1 MKVFSL
7 LEAKAMSSQLFK
19 ELAAKGTVEKLETAL
34 TLSNILYARSADSSS
49 QEAFLSTITDLL
61 QEAIDALKTPE
72 AAPETV
78 VLNHL
83 TTVPRDASVCPCPLY
98 QSCDKCKKFEP
109 RSKRTWTAEQKAE
122 HSARLKA
129 SWAAKK
135 ASTPL

>member
-1 MKVFSL
+1 
-7 LEAKAMSSQLFK
+7 MSSQLFK

-61 QEAIDALKTPE
+61 QEAIDSLKTPE
-72 AAPETV
+72 AAPAPAPIILHTSRP
-78 VLNHL
+78 
-83 TTVPRDASVCPCPLY
+83 PRDASVCPCPLY

>member
-1 MKVFSL
+1 
-7 LEAKAMSSQLFK
+7 MSSQLFK

-61 QEAIDALKTPE
+61 QEAIDSLKTPE
-72 AAPETV
+72 PALV
-78 VLNHL
+78 KINHL

-109 RSKRTWTAEQKAE
+109 RTKRIWTAEQRAE
-122 HSARLKA
+122 HSAHLKGL
-129 SWAAKK
+129 WAAKK
-135 ASTPL
+135 AAKATLPL